1 MHPPFD
7 GRKKENQYVF
17 FLFDRCKSIQK
28 TTLMSPEQFKES
40 ILFED
45 NFLLIVNKSA
55 GIAVEKISPQIITL
69 EDLVYSH
76 LLLTAKKPFVGIV
89 HRLDRQTSG
98 IILFAK
104 KPSVLKIMN
113 AQFEKRTVR
122 KFYVALV
129 DGNIPNLSGSLRD
142 FLHKDFFQKKAII
155 SSQKS
160 QENQEVKLNFKKTGI
175 VGHRTLIKIE
185 LLTGK
190 YHQIRAQLAYIGC
203 PIAGDT
209 LYGGTAW
216 EREGIGLHAFALHFD
231 HPETKERKIITSDW
245 DIDFIPI

>member
-1 MHPPFD
+1 
-7 GRKKENQYVF
+7 
-17 FLFDRCKSIQK
+17 
-28 TTLMSPEQFKES
+28 MSPEQFKER

-45 NFLLIVNKSA
+45 KFLLIVNKSA

-122 KFYVALV
+122 KYYVALV
-129 DGNIPNLSGSLRD
+129 DGEIPNPSGSLKD
-142 FLHKDFFQKKAII
+142 YLNKDFFQKKAII
-155 SSQKS
+155 SNQKS
-160 QENQEVKLNFKKTGI
+160 KENQEVKLNFRKI
-175 VGHRTLIKIE
+175 DLIGHRTLLNIE

-190 YHQIRAQLAYIGC
+190 YHQIRAQLSSIGF
-203 PIAGDT
+203 PIAGDV
-209 LYGGTAW
+209 LYGGKLW
-216 EREGIGLHAFALHFD
+216 QREGIGLHASALHFN
-231 HPETKERKIITSDW
+231 HPETKERITITSDW
-245 DIDFIPI
+245 DIDSIPI

>member
-1 MHPPFD
+1 
-7 GRKKENQYVF
+7 
-17 FLFDRCKSIQK
+17 
-28 TTLMSPEQFKES
+28 MSPEQFKES

-45 NFLLIVNKSA
+45 KFLIIVNKSA

-76 LLLTAKKPFVGIV
+76 LLLNAKKPFVGIV

-122 KFYVALV
+122 KYYAALV
-129 DGNIPNLSGSLRD
+129 DGEIPNPSGSLRD
-142 FLHKDFFQKKAII
+142 YLHKDFFQKKAII
-155 SSQKS
+155 SNQKS
-160 QENQEVKLNFKKTGI
+160 KENQEVKLNFRKI
-175 VGHRTLIKIE
+175 DLIGHRTLLNIE

-190 YHQIRAQLAYIGC
+190 YHQIRAQLSSIGF
-203 PIAGDT
+203 PIAGDV
-209 LYGGTAW
+209 LYGGKLW
-216 EREGIGLHAFALHFD
+216 QREGIGLHASALHFN
-231 HPETKERKIITSDW
+231 HPETKERITITSDW
-245 DIDFIPI
+245 DIDSIPI

>member
-1 MHPPFD
+1 M
-7 GRKKENQYVF
+7 
-17 FLFDRCKSIQK
+17 
-28 TTLMSPEQFKES
+28 TPEQFKES

-45 NFLLIVNKSA
+45 KFLLIVNKAA

-89 HRLDRQTSG
+89 HRLDRPTSG

-122 KFYVALV
+122 KYYVALV
-129 DGNIPNLSGSLRD
+129 DGEIPNPSGSLKD
-142 FLHKDFFQKKAII
+142 YLHKDFFQKKAII
-155 SSQKS
+155 SNQKS
-160 QENQEVKLNFKKTGI
+160 QENQEVKLNFRKIGL
-175 VGHRTLIKIE
+175 VGHRPLLNIE

-216 EREGIGLHAFALHFD
+216 DKEGIGLHASALQFD
-231 HPETKERKIITSDW
+231 HPETKERITIKSDW
-245 DIDFIPI
+245 DIDSIPI